1 MRLRCRL
8 RLRQRFGVGQVVA
21 VGGWRLRLQF
31 WVEDEVGVEVDR
43 EIGLEVWGGGR
54 GAYALFE
61 VEVQHGIEVEVSGL
75 QLRLRLK
82 L

>member
-43 EIGLEVWGGGR
+43 EIGLEVWGGG
-54 GAYALFE
+54 
-61 VEVQHGIEVEVSGL
+61 S
-75 QLRLRLK
+75 
-82 L
+82 